1 MGRRCPLRSKRMAEI
16 PLHLPLWYLLNTTQ
30 TGADSIVS
38 GTGSAGAK
46 VVLVFQTEAQAK
58 ARVKSKPIFRTIP
71 ISDQAGLEAFLDTAE
86 QKEFTHVGI
95 HNAAAAGPIVPS
107 ALVRR
112 N

>member
-1 MGRRCPLRSKRMAEI
+1 MAEI

-86 QKEFTHVGI
+86 QKEFSRRTNCPDRPVQKNLGWSSE
-95 HNAAAAGPIVPS
+95 S
-107 ALVRR
+107 ARMTIAFLPR
-112 N
+112 